1 MEMTPVDFVA
11 GAICH
16 LAAEPGAPGS
26 VFHLANPDP
35 PAASEVFSW
44 LEDLGYHL
52 ERLPYPEW
60 LAAQR
65 EASPRDDVVGGV
77 LGGTSSGEHEIWDG
91 NLYDDRNTRRA
102 LEGSGLERPAIDS
115 ALLEWSARYFAE
127 QGRAEPPPALA
138 GERRRPA

>member
-1 MEMTPVDFVA
+1 VDFVA

-16 LAAEPGAPGS
+16 LASDPEASGS

-35 PAASEVFSW
+35 PAASEIFSW
-44 LEDLGYHL
+44 FEDLGYRL

-65 EASPRDDVVGGV
+65 ESSRRDDVVGGV
-77 LGGTSSGEHEIWDG
+77 LGGTSTGEHEIWDG

-102 LEGSGLERPAIDS
+102 LEGCGLERPVTDG
-115 ALLEWSARYFAE
+115 ALLERYARYFAQ
-127 QGRAEPPPALA
+127 QGLAEPPPALT
-138 GERRRPA
+138 GERRSPA